1 MPQKQS
7 ITLKKS
13 LDILELFAKNELPLN
28 VKDLSQQSGLPEST
42 IYRYISTLAQ
52 RDFIEYDP
60 SSQKYRLGMKLIRLG
75 YAATRQLE
83 IHRVAYPIM
92 EDLAS
97 KSGETVLLT
106 LKKGISAIVVEV
118 VESSRGGIKLAMNRG
133 DTLPLYSCALARP
146 LMAYLSDKEIDCVL
160 QANPPKRFTEHTITN
175 VQEIK
180 SELKRIKRHGY
191 AYSDQEV
198 TIGARG
204 LGSPI
209 FNYSGAVIATLCLA
223 GSLHHITKPDIPRFL
238 KLLMKATEECSLK
251 MGFKS

>member
-13 LDILELFAKNELPLN
+13 LDMLELFGKNGLPLN
-28 VKDLSQQSGLPEST
+28 VKELSQQIGLPEST
-42 IYRYISTLAQ
+42 VYRYISTLAQ

-60 SSQKYRLGMKLIRLG
+60 SFQKYRLGMKLIRLG
-75 YAATRQLE
+75 YIATRQLE

-92 EDLAS
+92 EELAR

-106 LKKGISAIVVEV
+106 LRKGISAIVVEV

-133 DTLPLYSCALARP
+133 DTLPLYSCALTRP
-146 LMAYLSDKEIDCVL
+146 LIAYLPGEEIDSIL
-160 QANPPKRFTEHTITN
+160 EASPPKRFTEHTISDL
-175 VQEIK
+175 QEIK
-180 SELKRIKRHGY
+180 SELRKVRRQGY

-204 LGSPI
+204 LGAPV
-209 FNYSGAVIATLCLA
+209 FNYTGAVIGTLCLA
-223 GSLHHITKPDIPRFL
+223 GSLHHVTKTKIPQFL
-238 KLLMKATEECSLK
+238 KILLKATEQCSLK
-251 MGFKS
+251 MGFKP